1 MNAVAFP
8 VRSPRR
14 RGVAAEPELAQRVA
28 LVSGANRGLGFEITR
43 QLAAEGITVLLGARK
58 PLAGEKAARQL
69 RRDGGTVTAVP
80 LDVTS
85 IDDIRALVTRIE
97 HDYGRL
103 DILVNNAGAYF
114 DVDNEA
120 SSVSMDTVRQA
131 LETNL
136 LGAWQLTEAMLPL
149 MQRHGYGRIVN
160 VSSGCGA
167 TESDGSACPAYRVS
181 KAALNSHTRMLAME
195 LQGSGI
201 LVNAVCPGW
210 VATDMGGHG
219 GRPVAEGAAGIVW
232 AATLPSRPAITGG
245 FFRDRVRIDW

>member
-69 RRDGGTVTAVP
+69 RRDGGTVIAVP

-85 IDDIRALVTRIE
+85 MDDIRALVTRIE

-103 DILVNNAGAYF
+103 DILVNNAGA
-114 DVDNEA
+114 
-120 SSVSMDTVRQA
+120 
-131 LETNL
+131 
-136 LGAWQLTEAMLPL
+136 
-149 MQRHGYGRIVN
+149 
-160 VSSGCGA
+160 
-167 TESDGSACPAYRVS
+167 
-181 KAALNSHTRMLAME
+181 
-195 LQGSGI
+195 
-201 LVNAVCPGW
+201 
-210 VATDMGGHG
+210 
-219 GRPVAEGAAGIVW
+219 
-232 AATLPSRPAITGG
+232 
-245 FFRDRVRIDW
+245 